1 MEFVGKR
8 ILITGAGHGLG
19 RALAHEF
26 AHAGAEVVVTDMD
39 ATRVEAVVAEL
50 RTLGRSATGYQLNVT
65 STEQVLSVRD
75 QVHATSGPIDVLVNN
90 AGIVSGGPFLEV
102 PLDRHLSTVNVN
114 LSGLLAVTHA
124 FLPDLIGRAEARLVN
139 IASASAVLALPLATT
154 YAATKWAV
162 LGFSDSLREELRL
175 AGHHHVRISTICPSY
190 MATGLFDGAR
200 PPLLT
205 RLLTPERVARV
216 VHRAAKGG
224 REFVM
229 LPWTARFLYATAG
242 LLPRGLFVRVCRLL
256 GVSESMSQWRGHA
269 PPSDGKQRLA

>member
-1 MEFVGKR
+1 MEFAGKR
-8 ILITGAGHGLG
+8 VLITGAGHGLG
-19 RALAHEF
+19 RALALEF
-26 AHAGAEVVVTDMD
+26 AGAGAEVIVTDVD
-39 ATRVEAVVAEL
+39 AARVDAVVAEL
-50 RTLGRSATGYQLNVT
+50 QALNRSATGYPLNVT
-65 STEQVLSVRD
+65 NTEQVRSIRE
-75 QVHATSGPIDVLVNN
+75 QVHMAGGPIDVLVNN
-90 AGIVSGGPFLEV
+90 AGVVSGGAFLEV
-102 PLDRHLSTVNVN
+102 PLDRHLGTVAVN
-114 LSGLLAVTHA
+114 LSGLLAVTHE
-124 FLPDLIGRAEARLVN
+124 FLPDLVGRPQARLVN

-175 AGHHHVRISTICPSY
+175 AGHHHMRISTICPSY

-200 PPLLT
+200 PPQFT

-216 VHRAAKGG
+216 VRRAAERG

-256 GVSESMSQWRGHA
+256 GVAGSMSQWRGHT
-269 PPSDGKQRLA
+269 PPSDSK